1 MKRGRG
7 HLLVKTAA
15 CLRAVEG
22 GVRRATVVDGR
33 TPHAL
38 LLEMFTT
45 EGTGTMVVPAP
56 AEAPPAQPG
65 ADEAEPVSIF
75 LDADVIEGKAPLT
88 VHFDVD
94 LDGGKA
100 PFKWSWDYGDGKTGD
115 AADPKHTYTYEKPGT
130 YMVELEVEDAVGD
143 SDFDILEIE
152 VFEE

>member
-1 MKRGRG
+1 MRTLTRTA
-7 HLLVKTAA
+7 LLAAAMALAA
-15 CLRAVEG
+15 CG
-22 GVRRATVVDGR
+22 GGGDEAPTT
-33 TPHAL
+33 TP
-38 LLEMFTT
+38 TT
-45 EGTGTMVVPAP
+45 APPAP
-56 AEAPPAQPG
+56 ADAPPTQPG
-65 ADEAEPVSIF
+65 ADDAEPVSIF

-130 YMVELEVEDAVGD
+130 YMVELEVDDAAGD